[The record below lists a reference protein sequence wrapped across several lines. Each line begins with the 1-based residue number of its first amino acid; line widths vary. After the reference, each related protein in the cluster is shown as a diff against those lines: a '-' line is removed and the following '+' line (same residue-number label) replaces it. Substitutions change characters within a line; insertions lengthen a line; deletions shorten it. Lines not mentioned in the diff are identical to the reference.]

1 MPTNIKK
8 ISLVMGAGILALG
21 ACTSKKQQTDNA
33 AKAPAIVVTVA
44 TPSGANENSIEV
56 SGQLQSSQTANIST
70 RVMGYITKMN
80 LNIGDHVRKGQVLG
94 TISNDDILAKRA
106 QADAAIAQADIAAK
120 NAQKDYE
127 RFQVLYKQQSASA
140 KEVENVTMQ
149 YASAKSALETA
160 RQMRNEV
167 NATLSYTLLT
177 APFDGVVTQR
187 NADAGSMA
195 NPGMPI
201 LTIER
206 TGSFQVV
213 ASVPENSINQ
223 LKQGQK
229 AVISISAISKI
240 INGSIAEISTSS
252 QATGGQYVV
261 KINIPENEKA
271 GLYGG
276 MYANISIPVKSP
288 SSARNSNNII
298 LVPVS
303 SIEQKGELTGL
314 YTVSTNNTALLRWVR
329 LGKAQGDK
337 VEVLSGLGKDE
348 RFIVS
353 ADSKLFNGEPV
364 TIK

>member
-1 MPTNIKK
+1 MSTKVKK
-8 ISLVMGAGILALG
+8 ISLVIGASVLALG
-21 ACTSKKQQTDNA
+21 ACTSKQQGSSDALNSSA
-33 AKAPAIVVTVA
+33 VVVTVA
-44 TPSGANENSIEV
+44 TPSAANENNIEA

-80 LNIGDHVRKGQVLG
+80 VNIGDRVRKGQVLA

-106 QADAAIAQADIAAK
+106 QADAAIAQAEVASK
-120 NAQKDYE
+120 NAQRDYE

-167 NATLSYTLLT
+167 NAMLTYTSLT
-177 APFDGVVTQR
+177 APFDGIITQR

-195 NPGMPI
+195 NPGLPI
-201 LTIER
+201 LTVER
-206 TGSFQVV
+206 SGSFQVV
-213 ASVPENSINQ
+213 ASVPENSISQ
-223 LKQGQK
+223 LKHGQK
-229 AVISISAISKI
+229 AVITINAINKT
-240 INGSIAEISTSS
+240 INSSIAEVSTSS

-261 KINIPENEKA
+261 KIDIPENEKG

-276 MYANISIPVKSP
+276 MYANVSIPVKS
-288 SSARNSNNII
+288 AGATTQNSTGI
-298 LVPVS
+298 LVPLS
-303 SIEQKGELTGL
+303 SIEQRNELTGVF
-314 YTVSTNNTALLRWVR
+314 TVSANNTALLRWVR
-329 LGKAQGDK
+329 LGKTWGDK

-348 RFIVS
+348 RYIVS
-353 ADSKLFNGEPV
+353 ADGKLYNGEPV